1 MIGIVSFI
9 IYSGVVIAFIILVSV
24 IWILIYKST
33 RLKLKLIFIEEN
45 YTKLLEQLK
54 QLEHDRLNYIQE
66 IQELKTRIEF
76 IKLDNSKKE
85 KMNEEALQLAKA
97 SLLDLG
103 NDLSKQLIALHKQET
118 EQSRKLSENNIH
130 NTNLKFQQEF
140 QKLLEIIAV
149 LNNRVD
155 ESTKIVEVI
164 KSSLLSPSGVGM
176 LAEITLENILKASG
190 LRVKYDF
197 IMQCNLTDENNM
209 RLRPDALIFL
219 PGDNLMIIDAKAS
232 KFLIDMCNNNNN
244 AAIHAGKVEK
254 LRKSINLHLKN
265 LSSKEYAQA
274 IVDSYQFEARN
285 FNNIITL
292 MFLPTETAIEN
303 LSTIDREFIH
313 KSWELNIFP
322 VGPSGLMN
330 MLSFAKF
337 QIKEQMRYEN
347 QKLILNEVEKVI
359 LSINLLTGY
368 AHKLSSNVQGIVSSY
383 DQFAASFNRN
393 FLSKAKTIQQ
403 LGIETKKSRNISNN
417 RLMLPRYQL
426 VSSKSDI
433 DIVSAKISDTKEL
446 EDDK

>member
-1 MIGIVSFI
+1 MEIFVFWS
-9 IYSGVVIAFIILVSV
+9 VVASTFVILVGT
-24 IWILIYKST
+24 IWILLYKIT
-33 RLKLKLIFIEEN
+33 KLKLKLTFIEEN
-45 YTKLLEQLK
+45 YNKLLQHAEQLELDK
-54 QLEHDRLNYIQE
+54 LSSIQE

-76 IKLDNSKKE
+76 IKLDNNKKE

-118 EQSRKLSENNIH
+118 EQSRRLSENNIY
-130 NTNLKFQQEF
+130 NINLKFQQEF

-149 LNNRVD
+149 LNNKVD

-190 LRVKYDF
+190 LRAKYDF
-197 IMQCNLTDENNM
+197 IMQCNLTSNEDNG

-219 PGDNLMIIDAKAS
+219 PGNNLMIIDAKAS
-232 KFLIDMCNNNNN
+232 KFLIDMPHTTDS
-244 AAIHAGKVEK
+244 AVDTAKADRLK
-254 LRKSINLHLKN
+254 KSINLHLKN
-265 LSSKEYAQA
+265 LSSKEYAKA
-274 IVDSYQFEARN
+274 IVDSYQFEAHN

-303 LSTIDREFIH
+303 LSNIDREFIH
-313 KSWELNIFP
+313 RSWELNIFP

-359 LSINLLTGY
+359 LSITLLTEH
-368 AHKLSSNVQGIVSSY
+368 AHKLGNNIQSIVNSY
-383 DQFAASFNRN
+383 DQFAASFNSN

-403 LGIETKKSRNISNN
+403 LGIETKKSRNIDNSK
-417 RLMLPRYQL
+417 LMLPRYQL

-433 DIVSAKISDTKEL
+433 DMVNTKINSTNKVL
-446 EDDK
+446 N